1 MTNFEHVLKTIDPEV
16 LKDIL
21 AENIAV
27 NKETG
32 EVRNCG
38 IRCIEDCDK
47 CIFGDDYSSCNGIN
61 GAKEWLDQEYTGP
74 VTEEA
79 VTSGDISW

>member
-21 AENIAV
+21 ATSLGV

-32 EVRNCG
+32 IAFNCNIG
-38 IRCIEDCDK
+38 GMVCDK
-47 CIFGDDYSSCNGIN
+47 CIFSDDCYHCNGTD
-61 GAKEWLDQEYTGP
+61 GARKWLDQEYTGP
-74 VTEEA
+74 ETEEA
-79 VTSGDISW
+79 VTSSGITW